1 MLRLRLSALENV
13 VHELRSEM
21 FAVKHALGPWY
32 RPDVQPQ
39 YHVYRQPELPLAAFD
54 VLEDPLSEVAEA
66 QGQDPTNL
74 SESSPPALPEDPS
87 DIASYFPRPEES
99 TWNAQSRPR
108 RSRASTDAA
117 RIQHLLPAQ
126 SPTSPTAP
134 YPTAF
139 PNTPAVGYVPGGPGM
154 MYGSSSYATPGPVPA
169 ISYPGTAIPTNSPT
183 ALSIPPLDP
192 TTPLP
197 DTLATLHSSLGTLAG
212 ALGALAAA
220 RGSESLR
227 TTEEIRGMRAAMHGL
242 RMQVCPRPTDICEY
256 TPF

>member
-1 MLRLRLSALENV
+1 MRLRLSALENV

-21 FAVKHALGPWY
+21 YAVKHALGPWY

-39 YHVYRQPELPLAAFD
+39 FHAYRQAEPPLATFE
-54 VLEDPLSEVAEA
+54 VLDGPISAAAEA
-66 QGQDPTNL
+66 QGQDPINL
-74 SESSPPALPEDPS
+74 SETPPLTLPEDPS
-87 DIASYFPRPEES
+87 DIASYFPNPEES
-99 TWNAQSRPR
+99 IWNAQSRPR
-108 RSRASTDAA
+108 RSRASTDAT
-117 RIQHLLPAQ
+117 RIQHLPAQ

-134 YPTAF
+134 YPTVF
-139 PNTPAVGYVPGGPGM
+139 PITPAVGYVPSGLAM
-154 MYGSSSYATPGPVPA
+154 MYGSSSYTTPGPVPA
-169 ISYPGTAIPTNSPT
+169 LSYPQGTAIPTNSPT

-197 DTLATLHSSLGTLAG
+197 DTLASLHSSLGTLAG

-242 RMQVCPRPTDICEY
+242 RMQVCPRPTDIYKY